1 MLLADLTFALNQ
13 GPELN
18 ECVFNP
24 ILAENQYSILTAH
37 AKRLC
42 LLACHDENKGTVAC
56 VNELLAQVDAK
67 LSVYLVACEKS
78 FEDLELS
85 LSKLDAFLEEIDE
98 SVKEQLL
105 YATGERKREE
115 EEERKDAG
123 SVKPVPSEGSDKAQ
137 YGSFKR
143 SERPRLGSVHELKKK
158 FEVKDDVPVSPAM
171 SPMLPVR
178 SMKINKPATS
188 QESPT
193 EKQPPS
199 PLKGSLQPSS
209 PTISKTRITFETS
222 PPPHSPTLPVST
234 VKSQV
239 SPIPSPP
246 LVKKLQPTHL
256 LPADSFESDNS
267 LPPTP
272 PPLPPGTPPRP
283 PPPPDTP
290 VSFLTDEEGEK
301 NEEEEEEKIEGGSIE
316 NKEEITE
323 ESTVIEHTST
333 SLEEANPELME
344 NNEVEVE
351 EDDDEMLPDLII
363 PHDFEDDA
371 YIDVYEE
378 MLLSKQELGVN
389 KDRVTVLGREEG
401 LGSQTR
407 ILSPVFEDE
416 EYGRDRPDAGHSG
429 GGGSPRRTSKT
440 RMNADAQWTHAHR
453 QSLQSMR

>member
-85 LSKLDAFLEEIDE
+85 LSKLDTFLEEIDE

-123 SVKPVPSEGSDKAQ
+123 SVKPVPSEGSDKSQ
-137 YGSFKR
+137 YGSFKH

-222 PPPHSPTLPVST
+222 PPHSPTLPVST

-272 PPLPPGTPPRP
+272 PPLPPGTPPRR
-283 PPPPDTP
+283 
-290 VSFLTDEEGEK
+290 
-301 NEEEEEEKIEGGSIE
+301 EEERRRRGEERRWQC
-316 NKEEITE
+316 
-323 ESTVIEHTST
+323 
-333 SLEEANPELME
+333 EASA
-344 NNEVEVE
+344 
-351 EDDDEMLPDLII
+351 
-363 PHDFEDDA
+363 F
-371 YIDVYEE
+371 
-378 MLLSKQELGVN
+378 
-389 KDRVTVLGREEG
+389 
-401 LGSQTR
+401 
-407 ILSPVFEDE
+407 
-416 EYGRDRPDAGHSG
+416 
-429 GGGSPRRTSKT
+429 RRK
-440 RMNADAQWTHAHR
+440 
-453 QSLQSMR
+453 